1 MTILVAGSTGLV
13 GSALV
18 HELQLKNYNVIG
30 LSSTEVD
37 LRDKNATFKFIKQIR
52 PQVIINAAARVGGI
66 NYNKSNPVDFLLD
79 NLKIQNNL
87 VEGSHN
93 FEIEKLIF
101 LGSSCIY
108 PKNCLQPIKEEYLM
122 SGQLES
128 TNSAYA
134 IAKITG
140 IELVK
145 SYRYQYQK
153 SWINIIPTSVFGPR
167 DNFNSVT
174 SHVIPSMIMK
184 FRYAIE
190 NNLSEVIFLGTG
202 LPNREFIHS
211 SDLAKGI
218 LVCIEKYDS
227 DEPINIGTGFEIS
240 IMNLANLISSII
252 GFTGSIKWDNSWPDG
267 TARKLLDSTKIK
279 NLQWEPKISLEKGLE
294 SAIEWYVKMSG
305 SRKVL

>member
-174 SHVIPSMIMK
+174 SHVIPSMIMR